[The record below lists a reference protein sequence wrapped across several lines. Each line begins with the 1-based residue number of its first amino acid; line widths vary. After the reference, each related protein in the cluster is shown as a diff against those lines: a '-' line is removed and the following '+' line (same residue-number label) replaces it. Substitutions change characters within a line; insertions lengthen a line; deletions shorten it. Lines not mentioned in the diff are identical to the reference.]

1 MLIMVTVGESETNFW
16 FCWRNFQVWPNHG
29 RKKVES
35 HIEDRCSRFFTWRQE
50 KLSDIVP
57 DEHSLI
63 LILLCLDLGWN
74 THSGVY
80 SRNIL
85 GVWISDETLH
95 LMHVCYINSRCLDI
109 RWNTPSWNFKF
120 FSVFGYQIK
129 HPFSCLLYYFSV
141 FGYQIK
147 KTLFVILLFRC
158 LDIRW
163 KHPFSCLLYYFS
175 VFRYQMKHS
184 FPCLLYYI
192 LVFGYQI
199 KHPFSCLLYYFS
211 VFGYQMKHSFSC
223 LLYYILA
230 FGYQIK
236 HPFSCL

>member
-1 MLIMVTVGESETNFW
+1 MLIMVTVGENETNFW

-147 KTLFVILLFRC
+147 KPFSLYYFFGVWISDENTPSRVCYITFRC

-163 KHPFSCLLYYFS
+163 NTPSRVCYITSWCLDI
-175 VFRYQMKHS
+175 R
-184 FPCLLYYI
+184 
-192 LVFGYQI
+192 
-199 KHPFSCLLYYFS
+199 
-211 VFGYQMKHSFSC
+211 
-223 LLYYILA
+223 
-230 FGYQIK
+230 
-236 HPFSCL
+236 

>member
-35 HIEDRCSRFFTWRQE
+35 HIEDRCSRFFAWRQE
-50 KLSDIVP
+50 KLSHIVP

-80 SRNIL
+80 SCNIL

-95 LMHVCYINSRCLDI
+95 LMHVCYINSRCLEI

-129 HPFSCLLYYFSV
+129 HPFSCSLYYFSV

-147 KTLFVILLFRC
+147 KPFSLYYFFGVWISDENTPSRFCYITFRC

-163 KHPFSCLLYYFS
+163 NTPSRVCYITSWCLDI
-175 VFRYQMKHS
+175 R
-184 FPCLLYYI
+184 
-192 LVFGYQI
+192 
-199 KHPFSCLLYYFS
+199 
-211 VFGYQMKHSFSC
+211 
-223 LLYYILA
+223 
-230 FGYQIK
+230 
-236 HPFSCL
+236 

>member
-1 MLIMVTVGESETNFW
+1 M
-16 FCWRNFQVWPNHG
+16 
-29 RKKVES
+29 
-35 HIEDRCSRFFTWRQE
+35 
-50 KLSDIVP
+50 P

-95 LMHVCYINSRCLDI
+95 LMYVCYINSRCLDI

-147 KTLFVILLFRC
+147 KPFSLYYFFGVWISDKTALLVFVILLF
-158 LDIRW
+158 
-163 KHPFSCLLYYFS
+163 S
-175 VFRYQMKHS
+175 VWIS
-184 FPCLLYYI
+184 DETLI
-192 LVFGYQI
+192 LVFVILHLGVWISDKTPLLVFVILLCGYR
-199 KHPFSCLLYYFS
+199 CLKIRWNTFLGAWIS
-211 VFGYQMKHSFSC
+211 RV
-223 LLYYILA
+223 
-230 FGYQIK
+230 
-236 HPFSCL
+236 